1 MTKSQ
6 LRKRR
11 RAYLRPF
18 FRGNLWC
25 LAVIVLY
32 SMLLTVSAGLM
43 VSWLLQIITDV
54 ATGANT
60 DYTIGQLIGLC
71 ILDAGFVTLSYWL
84 ARLSKPRFLARAI
97 GQYREYVFQKLAEKG
112 ISAFSTENTSF
123 YLSALSNDAN
133 TIETDFLANL
143 TPLLEETLTFFGSL
157 ALMLWYSPL
166 LTAVGIALALL
177 PAVASLAAGNRV
189 AEAEKKVSQQN
200 ANYVSSLADC
210 LSGFSI
216 IKSFRAERAM
226 CRQISQRICD
236 LTAAKIHRRKTAIGV
251 QCLGVVAGQIAQLG
265 VFVVGAAL
273 ALHGQSIT
281 AGTLI
286 AFVNL
291 MNYVA
296 SPIGNI
302 PQYLAQIKASLVLID
317 QLADAL
323 EQNVRDTGTVSRRVL
338 TSGIT
343 LQHLSF
349 SYDNTPVLHDIS
361 FTFEQGKRYAI
372 VGASGS
378 GKSTL
383 LHLLMGS
390 HASYGGTIFYDD
402 AELRQLSSDS
412 LYDLVSLVQQSV
424 FIFQASIRDNIT
436 MFSPFS
442 SDQVDQAIAR
452 SGLTPLVA
460 QRGEDYLCGENGS
473 GLSGG
478 EKQRISI
485 ARSLLK
491 NSQVLLF
498 DEATAALDPQ
508 TAFQVTSSLLEP
520 SGPTRIVVTHNWDEA
535 LLRQYDCIIALKNG
549 TIAEAGTF
557 QSLMERK
564 SYFYSLFTVSQ

>member
-6 LRKRR
+6 LRRRR
-11 RAYLRPF
+11 RAYIRPF

-25 LAVIVLY
+25 LALIVLY
-32 SMLLTVSAGLM
+32 SVLLTISAGLM
-43 VSWLLQIITDV
+43 ISWLLQIITDV
-54 ATGANT
+54 ATGASA
-60 DYTIGQLIGLC
+60 DYTLGQLIALC
-71 ILDAGFVTLSYWL
+71 ALDAGFVTLGYWL

-97 GQYREYVFQKLAEKG
+97 GQYREYVFQRLAEKG
-112 ISAFSTENTSF
+112 ISAFSNESTSF

-177 PAVASLAAGNRV
+177 PAVASLVAGNRV

-200 ANYVSSLADC
+200 ANYVSSLTDC
-210 LSGFSI
+210 LSGFSV
-216 IKSFRAERAM
+216 IKSFQAERAM
-226 CRQISQRICD
+226 CRQISQRIYD

-251 QCLGVVAGQIAQLG
+251 QCLGVVAGLVAQLG
-265 VFVVGAAL
+265 VFLVGAAL
-273 ALHGQSIT
+273 ALQGQSIT

-291 MNYVA
+291 MNYVIG
-296 SPIGNI
+296 PIGTI
-302 PQYLAQIKASLVLID
+302 PQYLAQIKASLALID
-317 QLADAL
+317 RLADAL
-323 EQNVRDTGTVSRRVL
+323 EQNIRNTGKISRSAL
-338 TSGIT
+338 TSGII
-343 LQHLSF
+343 LQNLSF
-349 SYDNTPVLHDIS
+349 SYDDTPVLTDIS
-361 FTFEQGKRYAI
+361 FRFAQGQRYAI

-383 LHLLMGS
+383 LHLLMGA
-390 HASYGGTIFYDD
+390 HASYGGSIFCDD
-402 AELRQLSSDS
+402 TELRQLSSDS
-412 LYDLVSLVQQSV
+412 LYKLVSLVQQNV

-442 SDQVDQAIAR
+442 AEEVNQAIAR
-452 SGLTPLVA
+452 SGLSQLVN

-491 NSQVLLF
+491 NSQVLLV

-508 TAFQVTSSLLEP
+508 TAFRVTSSLLEL
-520 SGPTRIVVTHNWDEA
+520 SGPTRIVVTHNLDEA

-549 TIAEAGTF
+549 TIAESGTF
-557 QSLMERK
+557 QSLMDRK